1 MKKAFS
7 ILFIVSFFTFSCSSN
22 SDETIQN
29 KKITINFIHEWDGTP
44 VTKDD
49 FGELKFTNENGEMVS
64 IELYRYVI
72 SNIKLVDPSGFE
84 TPLKDY
90 LFIDLGEE
98 QNLSYTIEGLFLD
111 RTYSL
116 DFTFGFDDDDNTD
129 GAYADLNTAN
139 FNVPEMLGGGY
150 HYMQFDGKYTS
161 ETQTTEAGFNYHAI
175 RAVDNTDPDNI
186 VYQDTSFSVS
196 LEGNWLKSTEEVI
209 NVKVNIAEWFKNPN
223 TWDLNEL
230 NQMLM
235 PNFDAQILMNGN
247 GKTVFSL

>member
-1 MKKAFS
+1 M
-7 ILFIVSFFTFSCSSN
+7 
-22 SDETIQN
+22 
-29 KKITINFIHEWDGTP
+29 INDWF
-44 VTKDD
+44 
-49 FGELKFTNENGEMVS
+49 
-64 IELYRYVI
+64 
-72 SNIKLVDPSGFE
+72 
-84 TPLKDY
+84 KDY

-235 PNFDAQILMNGN
+235 PNFDAQVLMNAN